1 LAFRIFPTVSQILSF
16 ATISLSLSSSQ
27 EVKSLKK
34 KVAKL
39 FYRKK
44 PKTDNISH
52 KGLSYQSTVD
62 DLIFDAME
70 LNRDQFY
77 QKYAG
82 LSVRVLQRPKDWK
95 ELVFKEWNGLN
106 SLQLSK
112 KYNVSVDMIK
122 RVVDSEMRKRRK
134 DESNGN

>member
-27 EVKSLKK
+27 EVKSLK
-34 KVAKL
+34 
-39 FYRKK
+39 
-44 PKTDNISH
+44 
-52 KGLSYQSTVD
+52 
-62 DLIFDAME
+62 